1 MVDNKSTN
9 PKGYKINYM
18 IAVLFAYLLFVVI
31 LAWDNAKRID
41 QDKKIKHWLNGLAHL
56 SMAGILYFVD
66 WKLSVALLCLVRV
79 TFDISLNLF
88 RGFPIDYVSLKPKS
102 VIDKIEKK
110 IFGLNGYTPKIVY
123 LIIAVCLLL
132 VR

>member
-1 MVDNKSTN
+1 
-9 PKGYKINYM
+9 M
-18 IAVLFAYLLFVVI
+18 IAVIFAYLVFVVI
-31 LAWDNAKRID
+31 LAWDNGKRIGK
-41 QDKKIKHWLNGLAHL
+41 DKKIKHWLNAICHL

-88 RGFPIDYVSLKPKS
+88 RGLPINYVSPKPAS
-102 VIDKIEKK
+102 FIDKIEKK
-110 IFGLNGYTPKIVY
+110 IFGPNGYTPKIIY
-123 LIIAVCLLL
+123 LIIAVCLLI

>member
-1 MVDNKSTN
+1 ML
-9 PKGYKINYM
+9 
-18 IAVLFAYLLFVVI
+18 AVLFAYLLFVVI
-31 LAWDNAKRID
+31 LAWDNANRID
-41 QDKKIKHWLNGLAHL
+41 KDKTIKHWLNGLAHL

-66 WKLSVALLCLVRV
+66 WKLSLALLCLVRV

-88 RGFPIDYVSLKPKS
+88 RGLPINYVSPKPAS
-102 VIDKIEKK
+102 FIDKIEKQ

-123 LIIAVCLLL
+123 LIIAVCLLI

>member
-1 MVDNKSTN
+1 ML
-9 PKGYKINYM
+9 
-18 IAVLFAYLLFVVI
+18 AVLFAYLLFVVI
-31 LAWDNAKRID
+31 LAWDNANRID
-41 QDKKIKHWLNGLAHL
+41 KDKTIKHWLNGLAHL

-88 RGFPIDYVSLKPKS
+88 RGLPINYVSPKPAS
-102 VIDKIEKK
+102 GIDKIEKQ

-123 LIIAVCLLL
+123 LIIAVILLIWN
-132 VR
+132 

>member
-1 MVDNKSTN
+1 
-9 PKGYKINYM
+9 M
-18 IAVLFAYLLFVVI
+18 IAVIFAYLVFVVI
-31 LAWDNAKRID
+31 LAWDNANRID
-41 QDKKIKHWLNGLAHL
+41 KDKTIKHWLNWLAHL

-88 RGFPIDYVSLKPKS
+88 RGLPINYVSPKPAS
-102 VIDKIEKK
+102 FIDKIEKK

-123 LIIAVCLLL
+123 LIIAVCLLI

>member
-1 MVDNKSTN
+1 
-9 PKGYKINYM
+9 M

-41 QDKKIKHWLNGLAHL
+41 KDKKIKHWLNGLAHL

-88 RGFPIDYVSLKPKS
+88 RWLPINYVSPKPAS
-102 VIDKIEKK
+102 FIDKIEKQ
-110 IFGLNGYTPKIVY
+110 IFGNNGYTPKIVY
-123 LIIAVCLLL
+123 LIIAVCLLI

>member
-1 MVDNKSTN
+1 
-9 PKGYKINYM
+9 M
-18 IAVLFAYLLFVVI
+18 IAVIFAYLLFVVI

-41 QDKKIKHWLNGLAHL
+41 KDKKIKHWLNGLAHL
-56 SMAGILYFVD
+56 SMAGIIYFVH
-66 WKLSVALLCLVRV
+66 WKLSISLLCLVRV

-102 VIDKIEKK
+102 VIDKIEKQ

-123 LIIAVCLLL
+123 LIIAVCLLIL
-132 VR
+132 R